1 MLFVVFTYVVL
12 LATTGLSASIKDINI
27 TNTCDAPIER
37 YSNCTG
43 RVESV
48 DGCTSAF
55 VNFTN
60 TPSAQCTAI
69 NYLWT
74 QPADNLTMILETS
87 FTKADQAYKINFDN
101 YSLLELVTHVYQ
113 IINNQEIE
121 VTTHTSTL
129 TLPSDSNYQVIVKF
143 ETPAQSTVS
152 AIDIRYEAVK
162 S

>member
-1 MLFVVFTYVVL
+1 MLFAVFTCVL
-12 LATTGLSASIKDINI
+12 LFATTVYSAPTKDIDI
-27 TNTCDAPIER
+27 TSTCNAPIDR
-37 YSNCTG
+37 YSNCTA

-48 DGCTSAF
+48 DGCTSAL

-69 NYLWT
+69 NYLWV
-74 QPADNLTMILETS
+74 QPANNLTMILETS
-87 FTKADQAYKINFDN
+87 FTQTHQAYKINFDN

-121 VTTHTSTL
+121 VTTHASIL
-129 TLPSDSNYQVIVKF
+129 TLLSDSNYQVIVKF

-152 AIDIRYEAVK
+152 AIGIRYEAVK